1 MIEQARENVLVLQQ
15 GARLLRRIDDQ
26 IYRCHLETMNVNTV
40 GAHVRHNLD
49 HYLSFIVG
57 LGSGIIDYEARE
69 REKVF
74 EIDRQAAL
82 AATEAICGHLV
93 DLTESPCAKSLR
105 ICCNSDQGTLHATS
119 SITRELD
126 FLLSHTIHHYAIIA
140 VLCRLQN
147 VEVEPD
153 FGVAPSTLRYQS
165 TSIMQCATND

>member
-1 MIEQARENVLVLQQ
+1 MAQPS
-15 GARLLRRIDDQ
+15 RLMGHRTSIGGVEYFPLKSVAD
-26 IYRCHLETMNVNTV
+26 YHGLSLEWDALTQKVTLYKD
-40 GAHVRHNLD
+40 GR
-49 HYLSFIVG
+49 YLSFIVG

-82 AATEAICGHLV
+82 AATEAICQHLL

-105 ICCNSDQGTLHATS
+105 ICCNSDRGTLRATS

-140 VLCRLQN
+140 MLCRLQN

-153 FGVAPSTLRYQS
+153 FGVAPSTLRYQL
-165 TSIMQCATND
+165 TSKMQCAIND